1 MRRPGFQPSLAVRWA
16 QSVFG
21 PPSGPPRVASTG
33 RIAVRGPSVLPG
45 SRFLLLG
52 PVFLLS
58 HVLPSGKV
66 LLLPASGQGV
76 RPSSSA
82 PSTVPVP
89 PLPGRATFPPV
100 PAVKTPTDRF
110 RELLAA
116 GPEQREALLSR
127 KTPAARALI
136 EAKLREF
143 GALRP
148 DEREIRLRL
157 AQFQD
162 ALSTLLPLPP
172 QERRAQLAMVPAE
185 DLPMIEE
192 RLAAWDQLP
201 EAERRDLLESERR
214 LSWFV
219 RQGEVHPDRQRVEAY
234 MASLPPA
241 AQRAAREQLERW
253 LALPPSERSRKSAAF
268 SRFFDLTPAERQ
280 AALRTLSETERRQ
293 MERAL
298 ADFSALSPD
307 ERSRCVSAFRRFE
320 AMEPAER
327 EQFLRKAER
336 WRSMSPNDRAAWRR
350 LVDRSLNP
358 QRRPPLPTE
367 DSMLA
372 SPGSPP
378 IPPPR

>member
-58 HVLPSGKV
+58 QVLPSGKV

-241 AQRAAREQLERW
+241 AQRSSCSRAEPQVRGLFPVLRPHPGRASGG
-253 LALPPSERSRKSAAF
+253 LAHP
-268 SRFFDLTPAERQ
+268 
-280 AALRTLSETERRQ
+280 LR
-293 MERAL
+293 
-298 ADFSALSPD
+298 
-307 ERSRCVSAFRRFE
+307 
-320 AMEPAER
+320 
-327 EQFLRKAER
+327 
-336 WRSMSPNDRAAWRR
+336 DRATSDGAR
-350 LVDRSLNP
+350 LGRLLGLV
-358 QRRPPLPTE
+358 
-367 DSMLA
+367 
-372 SPGSPP
+372 
-378 IPPPR
+378 PR

>member
-1 MRRPGFQPSLAVRWA
+1 MNQPTTQNRMTRILGWVVLTAVL
-16 QSVFG
+16 
-21 PPSGPPRVASTG
+21 
-33 RIAVRGPSVLPG
+33 GPSPFQVLGADTSSPPPPPLPPHRSPSAAASPG
-45 SRFLLLG
+45 
-52 PVFLLS
+52 
-58 HVLPSGKV
+58 
-66 LLLPASGQGV
+66 
-76 RPSSSA
+76 
-82 PSTVPVP
+82 VP
-89 PLPGRATFPPV
+89 PLPHQATLPPV
-100 PAVKTPTDRF
+100 PAVRTPTDRF

-116 GPEQREALLSR
+116 GPEQRESLLSR
-127 KTPAARALI
+127 KTPAAKALI

-162 ALSTLLPLPP
+162 ALSTLLPLSPH
-172 QERRAQLAMVPAE
+172 ERRAQLALVSPE
-185 DLPMIEE
+185 DLPMVEE
-192 RLAAWDQLP
+192 RLAAWDLLP

-219 RQGEVHPDRQRVEAY
+219 RQGEVNPDRQRVEAY

-253 LALPPSERSRKSAAF
+253 LALTPVERSRKATAF

-298 ADFSALSPD
+298 GDFSALSPE
-307 ERSRCVSAFRRFE
+307 ERARCVSAFRKFE
-320 AMEPAER
+320 AMGPSER

-336 WRSMSPNDRAAWRR
+336 WKAMSPNDRAAWRR
-350 LVDRSLNP
+350 LVERSINP
-358 QRRPPLPTE
+358 QRRPPFPAD

-378 IPPPR
+378 PIPPPR

>member
-1 MRRPGFQPSLAVRWA
+1 MRP
-16 QSVFG
+16 
-21 PPSGPPRVASTG
+21 
-33 RIAVRGPSVLPG
+33 
-45 SRFLLLG
+45 SRFHRSGAVSQVRRATPRKPLLRTALLRTTRIG
-52 PVFLLS
+52 TALIGTLWAFGSPVRAQTPP
-58 HVLPSGKV
+58 V
-66 LLLPASGQGV
+66 PAL
-76 RPSSSA
+76 
-82 PSTVPVP
+82 P
-89 PLPGRATFPPV
+89 PLPSSRPAPPMPAQATLPPV

-116 GPEQREALLSR
+116 GPEQREALLAR
-127 KTPAARALI
+127 KSPAARALI

-143 GALRP
+143 GVLRP

-172 QERRAQLAMVPAE
+172 QERRAQLASVSAE
-185 DLPMIEE
+185 DLPMLEE

-201 EAERRDLLESERR
+201 EADRRDLLESERR

-253 LALPPSERSRKSAAF
+253 LALSPAERGRKAAAF

-298 ADFSALSPD
+298 ADFSALSPE

-320 AMEPAER
+320 AMDPAER

-336 WRSMSPNDRAAWRR
+336 WKAMSPNDRAAWRR
-350 LVDRSLNP
+350 LVERSLIP
-358 QRRPPLPTE
+358 QRRPPFPAD